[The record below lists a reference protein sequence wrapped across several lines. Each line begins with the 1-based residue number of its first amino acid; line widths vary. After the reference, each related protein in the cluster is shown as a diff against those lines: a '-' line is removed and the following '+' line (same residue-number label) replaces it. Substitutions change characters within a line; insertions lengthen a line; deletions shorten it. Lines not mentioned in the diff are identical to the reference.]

1 MKCEKIFLYE
11 DRTDVFLTTYILEDS
26 PAMLDGGSRPAI
38 LIIPGGGYIG
48 FSPREG
54 EPVAMK
60 FNSMGYHAF
69 VLQYSHY
76 WEGVRVDDYDYRK
89 GLPVKE
95 HCQYPKPVWEIGMAM
110 LLIREH
116 AKEWLVNV
124 DQIMLAG
131 FSAGAHMA
139 AMYGTNWNRP
149 LITEHF
155 PANVSSM
162 LRPAA
167 MLLGYGLFDYS
178 LNQEI
183 TGEFERAFAKASYVS
198 FLGTA
203 EPDEAILREISPV
216 NYVSPDTP
224 PAFLWATAQDHM
236 VPVENTFRMGAALA
250 KSGVPVEV
258 HVFEQ
263 GEHGLALATEA
274 GAGKDWQM
282 NRRAAAWTELAG
294 SWIAERFPLPVGG
307 RKASETENIM

>member
-1 MKCEKIFLYE
+1 MKSEKLYLCEN
-11 DRTDVFLTTYILEDS
+11 RTDVFLTTYLLEDS
-26 PAMLDGGSRPAI
+26 PAMLNGKSRPAI

-54 EPVAMK
+54 EPVAMA
-60 FNSMGYHAF
+60 FAAMGYHAF

-95 HCQYPKPVWEIGMAM
+95 HCRYPKPVWEIGMAM

-116 AKEWLVNV
+116 AEEWFVNT
-124 DQIMLAG
+124 DQIMILG

-139 AMYGTNWNRP
+139 AMYCTNWNRP
-149 LITEHF
+149 LLTDHF
-155 PANVSSM
+155 PVEASQ

-178 LNQEI
+178 LNQEV
-183 TGEFERAFAKASYVS
+183 TGEFEQAFSRASYQS
-198 FLGTA
+198 FLGTP
-203 EPDEAILREISPV
+203 EPDEALLREISPV
-216 NYVSPDTP
+216 NDVSLDTP

-250 KSGVPVEV
+250 GCGVPVEV
-258 HVFEQ
+258 HVFEK
-263 GEHGLALATEA
+263 GEHGLALATPA
-274 GAGKDWQM
+274 SAGKDWQV
-282 NRRAAAWTELAG
+282 NRRARAWTELAG
-294 SWIAERFPLPVGG
+294 SWIAERFLLPVDGLSV
-307 RKASETENIM
+307 SETENIM